1 MTNTDRTSLSKPQQ
15 DQHKLVQS
23 DQTLEGLDDSERLVY
38 QLRSVQMNLLK
49 SCIEGFSSEQM
60 DDGHAGIDYINYAAT
75 MPMGSAELGID
86 SLSEFTNYN
95 GSIPTNKVA
104 SALKVPGQY
113 TNRLAAS
120 IAMLDKYAPQL
131 GLNSTGKVLLL
142 AQFAHESGNFQF
154 FKEIGGAGRSYGQ
167 PKGPYGKRYY
177 GRGPIQVTHDY
188 NYKDIYEKAFPQ
200 MGLSQYNIYANPDL
214 CETNDVIAIAATLG
228 FLMLNKRVIE
238 AANSGDIR
246 KTTRYINGGQNGL
259 DDRIK
264 KTQQIISALSTT

>member
-1 MTNTDRTSLSKPQQ
+1 MTNTIQTTQTKQ
-15 DQHKLVQS
+15 DQHKPVQQ
-23 DQTLEGLDDSERLVY
+23 DALEGLDDSERLVY
-38 QLRSVQMNLLK
+38 QLRSVQMDLLK

-142 AQFAHESGNFQF
+142 VQFAHESGNFQF

-264 KTQQIISALSTT
+264 KTQQIISALSK

>member
-1 MTNTDRTSLSKPQQ
+1 MTIT
-15 DQHKLVQS
+15 DQHILTQTKQDKHKPVQS
-23 DQTLEGLDDSERLVY
+23 DQVLEGLDDSERLVY
-38 QLRSVQMNLLK
+38 QLRSVQMDLLK

-60 DDGHAGIDYINYAAT
+60 DDGHASIEYINYAAT

-104 SALKVPGQY
+104 AALKVPSQY
-113 TNRLAAS
+113 SNRLAAS

>member
-1 MTNTDRTSLSKPQQ
+1 MTSTDQLRQTNTDQI
-15 DQHKLVQS
+15 
-23 DQTLEGLDDSERLVY
+23 LEGLDDSERLIY
-38 QLRSVQMNLLK
+38 QLRSTQLDLLK
-49 SCIEGFSSEQM
+49 SCIEAFSSEQM

-75 MPMGSAELGID
+75 MPMGGSELGID

-95 GSIPTNKVA
+95 GSISADKVA
-104 SALKVPGQY
+104 AALKVPGQY
-113 TNRLAAS
+113 VNRLKAS
-120 IAMLDKYAPQL
+120 IALLDKYAPQL

-154 FKEIGGAGRSYGQ
+154 FKELGGASRSYGQ

-177 GRGPIQVTHDY
+177 GRGPIQITHDF
-188 NYKDIYEKAFPQ
+188 NYKEIYEKAFPQ

-214 CETNDVIAIAATLG
+214 CETNDVVAIAATLG
-228 FLMLNKRVIE
+228 FLMLNKRVIA

-259 DDRIK
+259 DDRMR
-264 KTQQIISALSTT
+264 KTQQIVSALSKT